1 MITTNDILTRLRNG
15 ESMDAIGQSIAD
27 VLNEAQG
34 AYDAEL
40 EAAKQAQAANTLA
53 IRKRELAEDFIH
65 LVQDYGDLVCPGSR
79 DILSEYTDEDLDE
92 MIAAI
97 DQMFNLLQFAIQMR
111 AALEEKPQAKSHIT
125 PATKAP
131 KSDDEVLANFIKS
144 LLSHPHSITLAEYVG
159 LSQRERINS
168 FFYLCCIRFPRVG
181 FDTCCPFN
189 LCYDTLTNKP
199 NSVSDE
205 LESSGWIEL
214 ACCHFKTLVAC
225 FDKFFQ

>member
-27 VLNEAQG
+27 VLNEAQD

-40 EAAKQAQAANTLA
+40 EAAKQAQAANDLA
-53 IRKRELAEDFIH
+53 IQKRKLAEDFIH

-125 PATKAP
+125 PATKVP

-144 LLSHPHSITLAEYVG
+144 LV
-159 LSQRERINS
+159 
-168 FFYLCCIRFPRVG
+168 
-181 FDTCCPFN
+181 
-189 LCYDTLTNKP
+189 
-199 NSVSDE
+199 
-205 LESSGWIEL
+205 
-214 ACCHFKTLVAC
+214 
-225 FDKFFQ
+225 